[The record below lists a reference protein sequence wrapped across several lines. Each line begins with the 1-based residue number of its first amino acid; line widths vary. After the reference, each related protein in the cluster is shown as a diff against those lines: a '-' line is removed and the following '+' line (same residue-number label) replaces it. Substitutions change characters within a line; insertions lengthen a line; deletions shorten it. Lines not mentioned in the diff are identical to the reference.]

1 MSKKNKTDRNLQKK
15 VLSIFKNNPNQSFNY
30 KQVASKLDVKD
41 IKIRNEIV
49 KSLGKLCS
57 QKILNQITPGKFNL
71 LIDKNNYIEG
81 IIEVNSS
88 GNGYLLMP
96 EGEDDIFIAR
106 KNLGR
111 AFNGDLVFVYQFNR
125 KKSGRIEGQVVDII
139 ERKNQN
145 FIGILDRKKDF
156 GFVNTRGNKIH
167 TDFFIESEELKN
179 FKDGHKVI
187 VDFKEW
193 PRNASSPFGKII
205 KSLGQPGELNTEMQ
219 EIMHD
224 YNFPEEFPVGVINY
238 AQRIDKKIHKK
249 QISARRDFRNK
260 TTFTIDPL
268 TAKDFDDAIS
278 FAPLE
283 GNNIEIGIHI
293 ADVSHY
299 VKPNSILDE
308 EAYKRATSVYLVD
321 RVVPMLPE
329 LLSNGVCSLRPK
341 EEKLT
346 FSAVFVI
353 NDKMVIEEEWYGKT
367 LIYSDH
373 RFSYEEVQSILDSED
388 KKVSAEVSLSGK
400 PYSVPEEIYFALKK
414 LNLFAKSLREK
425 RMEKGALSFD
435 RVDVNFELDK
445 DHNPSSIY
453 FSTSKDANKLVEE
466 LMLLANRRVAEFIGK
481 LNKKKPFVYR
491 VHDLPDEKK
500 LTNLQN
506 VAQNLGYKL
515 DLNSNQINNNLNRL
529 LQESHGKS
537 EQQLIDTLTIRAM
550 SKAVYS
556 TDNIGHYGLAF
567 EHYTHFTSPIR
578 RYPDVL
584 VHRLLE
590 SYING
595 YYNIN
600 QEALEEACI
609 HSSSREQQATKAE
622 RDSIKYMQVKFM
634 EDKIDQCF
642 EGVISGVTDRGIYV
656 EILENKCEGFIKIR
670 EIKGDYFIYDEQRH
684 CLIGEKTQKSYQL
697 GGLVKIIVK
706 NTDLQ
711 KRQLDFILS
720 EAIE

>member
-96 EGEDDIFIAR
+96 EGEDDIFVAR

-125 KKSGRIEGQVVDII
+125 KKSGRYEGEVVDII

-145 FIGILDRKKDF
+145 FIGILDHKKDF

-167 TDFFIESEELKN
+167 TDFFIEADELKN

-278 FAPLE
+278 FAPLA

-321 RVVPMLPE
+321 RVIPMLPE
-329 LLSNGVCSLRPK
+329 FISNGVCSLRPK

-346 FSAVFVI
+346 FSAVFII

-388 KKVSAEVSLSGK
+388 KKVRAEVSLSGK
-400 PYSVPEEIYFALKK
+400 TYSVSEEIYFALKK

-550 SKAVYS
+550 SKAVYT

-634 EDKIDQCF
+634 EDKIDKCF

-684 CLIGEKTQKSYQL
+684 SLIGEKTQKSYQL
-697 GGLVKIIVK
+697 GSLVKIIVK

-720 EAIE
+720 ETIE